1 MSNNNSSDD
10 FDFETWWKKHKV
22 GCISVPIIALLLIV
36 GLVFY
41 VNTVHHTDPGNV
53 GIVISYGTLTAGKPA
68 VRVVPTNQYVNINPF
83 AGQTFTEYPTAQQS
97 LVMVKNSSE
106 GEIAGDDSVVCQDK
120 NGISVNLDVT
130 VLWQVDPT
138 QAETLYLLRPN
149 DPLTGSFNSDVES
162 TVVRPVVRNAI
173 TESCSSFQWD
183 SIGAS
188 KQQLIANAEQIIVP
202 NLAHDGILVTPSNIF
217 VGEVHYSSSQQQTI
231 DTLTQAQVAAEQ
243 AQYLQ
248 QKATYEADAAIAKA
262 KGDAQSIQIINEQL
276 AKSPEYIQYLIVK
289 EWDGKLPGYLSTNGS
304 GQMLF
309 VPFQNGKTVNNP

>member
-1 MSNNNSSDD
+1 MDD
-10 FDFETWWKKHKV
+10 DIDLKGCLQRYKL
-22 GCISVPIIALLLIV
+22 GCIAAPIIILLLIV
-36 GLVFY
+36 GLIGY

-53 GIVISYGTLTAGKPA
+53 GIVINYGTLSHGKPS
-68 VRVVPTNQYVNINPF
+68 VTVVPTNQYVSINPF

-106 GEIAGDDSVVCQDK
+106 GEVSGDDSVICQDK

-149 DPLTGSFNSDVES
+149 DPLTGSFNSDIES

-173 TESCSSFQWD
+173 TEACSAFQWD
-183 SIGAS
+183 AIGAS
-188 KQQLIANAEQIIVP
+188 KQPLIDAASQIIVP
-202 NLAHDGILVTPSNIF
+202 NLEHDGILVSRSNIF
-217 VGEVHYSSSQQQTI
+217 VGEVHYSASQQQTI

-248 QKATYEADAAIAKA
+248 QKATYEADAKIAAA
-262 KGDAQSIQIINEQL
+262 KGEAQSIQIINEQL
-276 AKSPEYIQYLIVK
+276 AKSPNYIQYLIVK
-289 EWDGKLPGYLSTNGS
+289 EWDGKLPAYLSTNGS
-304 GQMLF
+304 GQLLF
-309 VPFQNGKTVNNP
+309 VPFQSGTGTTANP